1 MRVSIIIP
9 VYNEERLIRET
20 VDRVRRSNVSPH
32 EKEIIIVNDGST
44 DRTGEILAQLSS
56 PGGIDIITLDRN
68 HGKAYAIRA
77 AIPRATGDI
86 ILIQDADLE
95 YEPEEYP
102 ELIEPFSDPS
112 VKVVYGSRFR
122 KSSWPKNMKVSNWLA
137 NKVFTRV
144 TNLLYNARI
153 SDEGTAYKVF
163 RRNILESLSIRG
175 NGFEFCAEVT
185 SKLLKRGIGIVEV
198 PISYVARSRK
208 EGKKPSF
215 RDGVIILWALFRHR
229 FID

>member
-20 VDRVRRSNVSPH
+20 VDRVRRCNVSPH

-44 DRTGEILAQLSS
+44 DRTGETLAQFSS
-56 PGGIDIITLDRN
+56 PGSIDIITLDRN
-68 HGKAYAIRA
+68 HGKAYAIKA

-95 YEPEEYP
+95 YTPEEYP
-102 ELIEPFSDPS
+102 ELIKPFSDPS

-122 KSSWPKNMKVSNWLA
+122 NCRWPKKMKVANWLA
-137 NKVFTRV
+137 NKVFTFV
-144 TNLLYNARI
+144 TNQLYNARI
-153 SDEGTAYKVF
+153 TDEGTAYKVF
-163 RRNILESLSIRG
+163 RRDILESVSIRG
-175 NGFEFCAEVT
+175 NGFEFCSEVT

-198 PISYVARSRK
+198 PISYEARSRK
-208 EGKKPSF
+208 EGKKPYF
-215 RDGVIILWALFRHR
+215 RDGVIILWSLIKHR